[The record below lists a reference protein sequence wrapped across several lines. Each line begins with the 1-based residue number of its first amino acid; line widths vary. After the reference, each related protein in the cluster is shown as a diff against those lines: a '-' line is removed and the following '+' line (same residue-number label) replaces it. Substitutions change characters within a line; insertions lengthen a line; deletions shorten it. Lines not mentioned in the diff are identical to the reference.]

1 MLAVDMS
8 CGLNIEDQVSPGK
21 GHDKIINTITPV
33 RSGVWQLWS
42 GSWTKYS
49 EGVFAEEGLKKLK
62 VLMSN
67 QSLCL
72 EQIGIQSIFSI
83 SEQTIRLWN
92 GKDIIQDFGETEI
105 NSDLYSDYKNLSQL
119 VLILE
124 LCPDCYNCV
133 GLLDVGFPLFIQS
146 GTYSTLTVNC

>member
-1 MLAVDMS
+1 
-8 CGLNIEDQVSPGK
+8 
-21 GHDKIINTITPV
+21 
-33 RSGVWQLWS
+33 
-42 GSWTKYS
+42 
-49 EGVFAEEGLKKLK
+49 
-62 VLMSN
+62 MSN

-72 EQIGIQSIFSI
+72 EQIGIQLISSI
-83 SEQTIRLWN
+83 SEQAIIRLWN

-105 NSDLYSDYKNLSQL
+105 NSDLYSDYKKLSQL

-146 GTYSTLTVNC
+146 GTYSTLTVNCYLSFLLDPSGTERPTHPTPTPPPSQLPLLLFL

>member
-1 MLAVDMS
+1 
-8 CGLNIEDQVSPGK
+8 
-21 GHDKIINTITPV
+21 
-33 RSGVWQLWS
+33 
-42 GSWTKYS
+42 
-49 EGVFAEEGLKKLK
+49 
-62 VLMSN
+62 MSN

-72 EQIGIQSIFSI
+72 EQIGIQLISSI
-83 SEQTIRLWN
+83 SEQAIIRLWN

-146 GTYSTLTVNC
+146 GTYSTLRVQC